1 MALFK
6 ADKLFQNLVR
16 YPRLWWYRLN
26 TAFDIQTSIDIM
38 ESVLALEADSGRSL
52 PEPGRCL
59 VAESGSE
66 SFIVSIVKSSCWT
79 KTQSLRSDF
88 SITLS
93 FFPLSVQGNIFFL
106 KNQISFRRIPRSKK

>member
-16 YPRLWWYRLN
+16 FPRLWWYRLN
-26 TAFDIQTSIDIM
+26 TAFDIQTSIDMM

-59 VAESGSE
+59 VAETARKKLSSNLVNTDI
-66 SFIVSIVKSSCWT
+66 FISSA
-79 KTQSLRSDF
+79 L
-88 SITLS
+88 
-93 FFPLSVQGNIFFL
+93 
-106 KNQISFRRIPRSKK
+106 

>member
-16 YPRLWWYRLN
+16 YPRFWWYRLN
-26 TAFDIQTSIDIM
+26 TACDIQTSIDIM

-66 SFIVSIVKSSCWT
+66 SFIVSIVRSSW
-79 KTQSLRSDF
+79 
-88 SITLS
+88 
-93 FFPLSVQGNIFFL
+93 
-106 KNQISFRRIPRSKK
+106 

>member
-66 SFIVSIVKSSCWT
+66 SFIVSIIKSSCWT

-88 SITLS
+88 SITLP
-93 FFPLSVQGNIFFL
+93 FFPLSVQGNIFKK

>member
-6 ADKLFQNLVR
+6 ADKFFQNLVR
-16 YPRLWWYRLN
+16 FPRLWWYRLD
-26 TAFDIQTSIDIM
+26 TAFDIQTSIDMM

-66 SFIVSIVKSSCWT
+66 SFIVSIVRSSC
-79 KTQSLRSDF
+79 
-88 SITLS
+88 
-93 FFPLSVQGNIFFL
+93 
-106 KNQISFRRIPRSKK
+106 